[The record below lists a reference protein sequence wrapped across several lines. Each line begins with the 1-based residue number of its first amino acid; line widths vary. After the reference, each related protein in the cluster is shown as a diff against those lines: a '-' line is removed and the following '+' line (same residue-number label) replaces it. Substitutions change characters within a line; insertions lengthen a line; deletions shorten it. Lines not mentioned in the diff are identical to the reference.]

1 MNDGKKGENTGIPP
15 IVGFVGVKG
24 NSGFAI
30 DVIPVGMIGD

>member
-1 MNDGKKGENTGIPP
+1 MNDGKKGENTGISP